1 MSAPGR
7 RASATPSEPVGGGPS
22 LAGSRLRSM
31 RSGPLLPLLPLLAV
45 RAGDADILRRAKA
58 FGSMPMYEAL
68 ALHALTDYPISIVA

>member
-22 LAGSRLRSM
+22 LAGSRLRGM
-31 RSGPLLPLLPLLAV
+31 RSGPLLSLLAV

>member
-1 MSAPGR
+1 
-7 RASATPSEPVGGGPS
+7 
-22 LAGSRLRSM
+22 M
-31 RSGPLLPLLPLLAV
+31 RSGPLLSLLAV